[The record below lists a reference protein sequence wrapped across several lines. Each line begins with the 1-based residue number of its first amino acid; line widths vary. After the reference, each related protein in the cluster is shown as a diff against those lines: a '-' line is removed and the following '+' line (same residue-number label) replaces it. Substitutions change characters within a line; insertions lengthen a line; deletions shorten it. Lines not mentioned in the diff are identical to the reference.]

1 MGQAQSTSTPPHSME
16 AEKAV
21 LGACLRSPDTLNMI
35 ADKLASN
42 HFFLDAHQKI
52 FQVMLDQYQKNE
64 PSDVLLVAEILRRS
78 GEESEYLGVPYL
90 VELEEVA
97 PISQNI
103 EHYARIIRECYYLRR
118 IISACQTT
126 VSKALNFDGKISS
139 FVEDV
144 EKEFLKIANE
154 QDTKGIVTAHDV
166 VDSTIEEIESRLNLE
181 GHLTGVPSE
190 FVDLDQITGGWQK
203 SDLIIVA
210 ARPGMGKTAFA
221 LNIVT
226 NAAKSGRSVAVFTL
240 EMSKNQL
247 MTRILASESRIDSS
261 KLRKGDLSDEEL
273 DRLMHGARQMSQL
286 PATMGI
292 DETPSISLME
302 LRSRC
307 RRFKREFGLDLIVVD
322 YLQLMTAS
330 GNKRYESRERE
341 ISEISGGLKALAKEL
356 SVPVIALAQLNRGP
370 DTRPDKVPKLSDL
383 RESGSME
390 QDADIILFLYRDEYY
405 NPNSEDAGKALVRI
419 AKNRH
424 GSLEDVYLAFAPHFL
439 KFSNLAHN

>member
-1 MGQAQSTSTPPHSME
+1 
-16 AEKAV
+16 
-21 LGACLRSPDTLNMI
+21 LRSPDTLNMI
-35 ADKLASN
+35 ADKLLAS

-52 FQVMLDQYQKNE
+52 FQVMLDQYQRNE

-118 IISACQTT
+118 IIDACQTT
-126 VSKALNFDGKISS
+126 VAKALNFDGKISS

-154 QDTKGIVTAHDV
+154 QDTRGIVTAHEV

-261 KLRKGDLSDEEL
+261 KLRKGDLTDEEL
-273 DRLMHGARQMSQL
+273 DRLMHGARLLSQL

-439 KFSNLAHN
+439 KFTNLAR

>member
-1 MGQAQSTSTPPHSME
+1 MGQAKSTNTPPHSSD

-21 LGACLRSPDTLNMI
+21 LGACLRSPETLNLI
-35 ADKLASN
+35 ADKLSPD

-52 FQVMLDQYQKNE
+52 FSVMLDQYQKNE
-64 PSDVLLVAEILRRS
+64 PSDVLLVAEILRRA
-78 GEESEYLGVPYL
+78 GRESEYLGVPYL

-97 PISQNI
+97 PVSQNI
-103 EHYARIIRECYYLRR
+103 EHYAKIVRECYYLRR
-118 IISACQTT
+118 IIEACQTT
-126 VSKALNFDGKISS
+126 VTKALNFDGKIST

-144 EKEFLKIANE
+144 EKEFLSIAND
-154 QDTKGIVTAHDV
+154 QDSKGIITAYEV
-166 VDSTIEEIESRLNLE
+166 LDSTIAEIETRLNTE
-181 GHLTGVPSE
+181 GDMTGVPSD
-190 FVDLDQITGGWQK
+190 FVDLDRITGGWQK

-226 NAAKSGRSVAVFTL
+226 NAAKSGRAVAVFTL

-247 MTRILASESRIDSS
+247 MSRILSSESRIDSS
-261 KLRKGDLSDEEL
+261 KLRKGDLSEEEQ
-273 DRLMHGARQMSQL
+273 DRLMHGARVISQL
-286 PATMGI
+286 PATLGI

-307 RRFKREFGLDLIVVD
+307 RRFKKEYGLELIVVD

-439 KFSNLAHN
+439 KFSNLALS

>member
-1 MGQAQSTSTPPHSME
+1 MGQAQSTTTPPHSLE

-21 LGACLRSPDTLNMI
+21 LGACLRSPEILNI
-35 ADKLASN
+35 VADKLLPSE
-42 HFFLDAHQKI
+42 FFLDAHQKI

-103 EHYARIIRECYYLRR
+103 EHYAKIIRECYYLRR
-118 IISACQTT
+118 IIHACQTT
-126 VSKALNFDGKISS
+126 VAKALNFDGKIST

-144 EKEFLKIANE
+144 EKEFLKITNE
-154 QDTKGIVTAHDV
+154 QDTRGIVTAHEV

-190 FVDLDQITGGWQK
+190 FIDLDQITGGWQK

-226 NAAKSGRSVAVFTL
+226 NAAKNGRAVAVFTL

-261 KLRKGDLSDEEL
+261 KLRTGDLSDEEL
-273 DRLMHGARQMSQL
+273 DRLMHGARLLSQL

-292 DETPSISLME
+292 DETPGISLME

-307 RRFKREFGLDLIVVD
+307 RRFKREFGLDLVVVD

-424 GSLEDVYLAFAPHFL
+424 GSLEDIYLAFAPNFL
-439 KFSNLAHN
+439 KFTNLSHH

>member
-1 MGQAQSTSTPPHSME
+1 MGQAQGTNTPPHSSD

-21 LGACLRSPDTLNMI
+21 LGACLRSPETLNLI
-35 ADKLASN
+35 ADKLLPE

-52 FQVMLDQYQKNE
+52 FNVMLEQYQKNE
-64 PSDVLLVAEILRRS
+64 PSDVLLVAEILRRA
-78 GEESEYLGVPYL
+78 GRESEYLGVPYL

-97 PISQNI
+97 PVSQNI
-103 EHYARIIRECYYLRR
+103 EHYANIVRECYYLRR
-118 IISACQTT
+118 IIDACQTT
-126 VSKALNFDGKISS
+126 VAKALNFDGKISS

-144 EKEFLKIANE
+144 EKEFLSIAND
-154 QDTKGIVTAHDV
+154 QDSKGIITAYEV
-166 VDSTIEEIESRLNLE
+166 LDSTIAEIETRLNTE
-181 GHLTGVPSE
+181 GDLTGVPSD
-190 FVDLDQITGGWQK
+190 FMDLDRITGGWQK

-247 MTRILASESRIDSS
+247 MSRILSSESRIDSS
-261 KLRKGDLSDEEL
+261 KLRKGDLSDEEQ
-273 DRLMHGARQMSQL
+273 DRLMHGARVISQL
-286 PATMGI
+286 PATLGI

-307 RRFKREFGLDLIVVD
+307 RRFKKEYGLELIVVD

-370 DTRPDKVPKLSDL
+370 DTRPDKIPKLSDL

-405 NPNSEDAGKALVRI
+405 NPNSEDAGKALLRI

-439 KFSNLAHN
+439 KFSNLAQH

>member
-1 MGQAQSTSTPPHSME
+1 M
-16 AEKAV
+16 
-21 LGACLRSPDTLNMI
+21 RSPDTLNMI
-35 ADKLASN
+35 ADKLLAS

-52 FQVMLDQYQKNE
+52 FQVMLDQYQRNE

-118 IISACQTT
+118 IIDACQTT
-126 VSKALNFDGKISS
+126 VAKALNFDGKISS

-154 QDTKGIVTAHDV
+154 QDTRGIVTAHEV

-261 KLRKGDLSDEEL
+261 KLRKGDLTDEEL
-273 DRLMHGARQMSQL
+273 DRLMHGARLLSQL

-439 KFSNLAHN
+439 KFTNLAR